1 MSLQKEDIQNLM
13 AKLSSREVELVLMKV
28 CERVK
33 LNYVTSLAG
42 WLDSEG
48 ITYNVRF
55 KLNRELV
62 NVDGRW
68 TSTVKS
74 R

>member
-1 MSLQKEDIQNLM
+1 M

-28 CERVK
+28 CERAK
-33 LNYVTSLAG
+33 LRYITSLAY